1 MKGVLL
7 MTTFSAGE
15 IAEWTGGSV
24 EREGA
29 GDAHGVSTDTR
40 TLGAADLFVALKGP
54 RYDAHDF
61 LGEALE
67 KGAWGLLVE
76 KGRWSREEV
85 SRQAAPFPDR
95 TIVVVD
101 DTERAL
107 GDLAASHRS
116 RLDVKVIAITGSN
129 GKTTTKEMT
138 AAIAG
143 ERWDVHKTRGNFNNL
158 IGLPLTVLGLE
169 ERHQTAVLEMGMN
182 RRGEIRRLAEIAR
195 PDVGVV
201 TTVGPVHLEHLGGI
215 EDVAAAK
222 AELVDAIGTGGTA
235 VLNADDPRVAALALS
250 TQEGVLTFGLSDGAD
265 FRAEEVTTE
274 PRGTSFLLSC
284 PAGKAGITIP
294 FFGEHNVRNAL
305 AAAAAAYAVGAGLEE
320 MVRGLESVLPVPM
333 RFTLL
338 SFHGGTRVVNDA
350 YNANPDSMRAALR
363 SLRLLPGGG
372 RRAAVLGDMLE
383 LGEES
388 ARAHRDL
395 GAEAAAAL
403 DFIVAVGRFADETV
417 RGAIESGF
425 DRTRIRSAPTCRDA
439 AEILK
444 GWILP
449 GDLILLKG
457 SRGVALEEVLRLLQS
472 EGVLRRP

>member
-1 MKGVLL
+1 

-15 IAEWTGGSV
+15 IAAWTGGSV
-24 EREGA
+24 VREGA
-29 GDAHGVSTDTR
+29 GDARGISTDTR
-40 TLGAADLFVALKGP
+40 TLGAGDLFVALKGP

-76 KGRWSREEV
+76 RGRWRREEV
-85 SRQAAPFPDR
+85 SRRVVSYPDR

-129 GKTTTKEMT
+129 GKTTTKEMA

-143 ERWDVHKTRGNFNNL
+143 ERWDVHKTRGNLNNL

-169 ERHQTAVLEMGMN
+169 ERHQAAVLEMGMN

-215 EDVAAAK
+215 EEVAKAK
-222 AELVDAIGTGGTA
+222 AELVAAIGAGGTA

-250 TQEGVLTFGLSDGAD
+250 TGERVLTFGLSGGAD
-265 FRAEEVTTE
+265 FRGEEVTAE
-274 PRGTSFLLSC
+274 PTGTSFRLSC
-284 PAGKAGITIP
+284 PLGKARLAIP
-294 FFGEHNVRNAL
+294 FFGEHNVSNAL
-305 AAAAAAYAVGAGLEE
+305 AAAAAAYALGAELEE
-320 MVRGLESVLPVPM
+320 MVKGLESVLPVPM

-338 SFHGGTRVVNDA
+338 SFEGGVRVVNDA

-363 SLRLLPGGG
+363 SLTLLTGGG
-372 RRAAVLGDMLE
+372 RRGAVLGDMLE
-383 LGEES
+383 LGKDS
-388 ARAHRDL
+388 VRAHRNL

-403 DFIVAVGRFADETV
+403 DFIVAVGDLADETV
-417 RGAIESGF
+417 RGAVESGF
-425 DRTRIRSAPTCRDA
+425 DRDRTRSVPNCRDA

-444 GWILP
+444 EWILP

-472 EGVLRRP
+472 EGVLKRS